1 MASQAWLI
9 FNPAAGQGDADRD
22 LAVIRAM
29 LDPELD
35 LEIRTTETE
44 TDAEL
49 FARQALEVGAIPIA
63 AGGDGTVSKVMAA
76 AIETGVP
83 VGAIPRGT
91 ANAFAQ
97 ALGLPDN
104 LEAACQVILDG
115 NVRCIDAARCGDGRL
130 MVLWAG
136 VGVGAEAIVQTDSDS
151 KERLGRLA
159 YVLSGVQQLQD
170 LHHFNVEIEVED
182 RIWVASAAAVT
193 VANAAPPTSIL
204 AQGPARVC
212 PDDGLLDIT
221 VFAPDTT
228 AEAITASYELLWSGL
243 NDRATD
249 RSDVGYLRAKS
260 VKVRTT
266 PPQNV
271 VVDGEVIGR
280 DTLEMTCVP
289 GGLRVFVPSSDAEGD
304 NLVRELLGDRASVD
318 ATTDATM
325 EGRSL

>member
-35 LEIRTTETE
+35 LEIRTTT
-44 TDAEL
+44 TDL
-49 FARQALEVGAIPIA
+49 DTDRFAREAVSVGAVPIA

-91 ANAFAQ
+91 ANAFAR
-97 ALGLPDN
+97 ALGLPDS

-115 NVRCIDAARCGDGRL
+115 NVREIDAARCGDGRL

-136 VGVGAEAIVQTDSDS
+136 VGVGAEAIVQTESDS

-170 LHHFNVEIEVED
+170 LKHFNVEIEVED
-182 RIWVASAAAVT
+182 RILVASAAAVT

-204 AQGPARVC
+204 AQGPAQVC
-212 PDDGLLDIT
+212 PDDGLLDVT
-221 VFAPDTT
+221 VFAPETPT
-228 AEAITASYELLWSGL
+228 EAITASYDLLWSGF
-243 NDRATD
+243 NDRATE
-249 RSDVGYLRAKS
+249 RSDVGYLQAKS

-271 VVDGEVIGR
+271 VVDGEVVGR
-280 DTLEMTCVP
+280 DTLELTCVP
-289 GGLRVFVPSSDAEGD
+289 GGLRVFVPVPDGEESDRMTGFF
-304 NLVRELLGDRASVD
+304 GDRSSVET
-318 ATTDATM
+318 AM
-325 EGRSL
+325 ERSRSL